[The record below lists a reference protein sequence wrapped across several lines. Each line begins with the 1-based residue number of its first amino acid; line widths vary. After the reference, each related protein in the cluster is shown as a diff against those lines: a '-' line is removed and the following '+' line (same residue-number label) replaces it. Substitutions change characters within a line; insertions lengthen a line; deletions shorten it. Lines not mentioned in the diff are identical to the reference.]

1 MEMPILT
8 SFQDQEPTTMELHLI
23 NEVLHLEK
31 KEEVGLEQQEQLPDL
46 VLIVTMALVI
56 NEEQSLEMLVGTDE
70 TRMVILLVLGSI
82 RL

>member
-1 MEMPILT
+1 MEIPILT

-70 TRMVILLVLGSI
+70 TRMVILQALGSI

>member
-8 SFQDQEPTTMELHLI
+8 SFQDQEPTTMGLHLI
-23 NEVLHLEK
+23 NEALHLEK

-70 TRMVILLVLGSI
+70 TRMGILLVLGSI
-82 RL
+82 KL

>member
-1 MEMPILT
+1 MEIPILT

-56 NEEQSLEMLVGTDE
+56 NEEQSLEMLVGTEE
-70 TRMVILLVLGSI
+70 TRTVILLVLGSI